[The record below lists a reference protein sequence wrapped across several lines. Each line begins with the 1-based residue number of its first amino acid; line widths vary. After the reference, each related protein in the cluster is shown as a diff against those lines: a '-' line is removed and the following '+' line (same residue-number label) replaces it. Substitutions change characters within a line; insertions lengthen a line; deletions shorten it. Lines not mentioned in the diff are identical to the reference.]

1 MQYKIYAGLPYVFGV
16 LHAKFR
22 TTLVAEASPQVAPSS
37 AENSPKFLCHA
48 FSTAYVFSSRRF
60 AASTSSALKYSV
72 MSSPKPLHLDMN
84 EQIEC
89 AYTLASRF
97 YTDQHILEI
106 EKENIFRKTWQLV
119 GTTMQPCGEVNGSAK
134 TIADPETYFTADVAG
149 EPVLLVRDKQG
160 TLRAFSNVCR
170 HRAGPIAL
178 GSGCKNVMRCQ
189 YHGWTYTL
197 EGRLIGTPDV
207 DGVEFFDRSTMGM
220 VPLRLDTWG
229 DLIFVNF
236 DKDAEPLSAV
246 LGEIPNQA
254 RGFEFEGLKLAE
266 RRDYVIECNWK
277 VYVDNY
283 LEGYHIPIAHPGL
296 MKEIDY
302 SQYRTETY
310 KYYSQQFAPIRAMKP
325 GDAER
330 AYAPGSG
337 ALKEA
342 LYFWIFP
349 NLMLNIYPD
358 NLSTNLIV
366 PLSHDKTLTIFEWF
380 FHDTESP
387 ASKKRIEKAVAFSDE
402 VQQEDILLCENV
414 QKGLKSATYD
424 RGRYSVKRE
433 NGVHHFHML
442 LREFLET

>member
-1 MQYKIYAGLPYVFGV
+1 MVNQTSDEGCLS
-16 LHAKFR
+16 R
-22 TTLVAEASPQVAPSS
+22 VAFASERARASPSPSPASRHSLAP
-37 AENSPKFLCHA
+37 
-48 FSTAYVFSSRRF
+48 
-60 AASTSSALKYSV
+60 ALEYLP
-72 MSSPKPLHLDMN
+72 MNTKPLHLDMH

-97 YTDQHILEI
+97 YTDPTVLEI
-106 EKENIFRKTWQLV
+106 EKEKIFRKTWQLV
-119 GTTMQPCGEVNGSAK
+119 GTTMQPCGEVNGVKK
-134 TIADPETYFTADVAG
+134 TMADAETYFNAEIAG
-149 EPVLLVRDKQG
+149 EPILVIRDKQG

-197 EGRLIGTPDV
+197 EGKLIGTPDV

-236 DKDAEPLSAV
+236 DNNAEPLATV

-254 RGFEFEGLKLAE
+254 RGFDFENLKLAE
-266 RRDYVIECNWK
+266 RRDYVIDCNWK

-302 SQYRTETY
+302 AKYRTDTY
-310 KYYSQQFAPIRAMKP
+310 RYYSQQFAPIRAMKP
-325 GDAER
+325 DDAGER
-330 AYAPGSG
+330 FYAPGASG
-337 ALKEA
+337 LKEA
-342 LYFWIFP
+342 LYFWVFP

-358 NLSTNLIV
+358 NFSTNLIV
-366 PLSHDKTLTIFEWF
+366 PLSHDRTLTIFEWF
-380 FHDTESP
+380 FHDTESTS
-387 ASKKRIEKAVAFSDE
+387 SKERIAKAVAFSDE
-402 VQQEDILLCENV
+402 VQQEDIMLCTNV
-414 QKGLKSATYD
+414 QKGLKSSTYD

-442 LREFLET
+442 LREFLEK